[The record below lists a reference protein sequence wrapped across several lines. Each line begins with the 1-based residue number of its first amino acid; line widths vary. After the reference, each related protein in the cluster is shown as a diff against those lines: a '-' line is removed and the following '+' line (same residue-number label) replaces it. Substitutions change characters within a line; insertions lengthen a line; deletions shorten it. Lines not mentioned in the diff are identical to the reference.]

1 MFGKTAKLVA
11 AAFAL
16 TAISPANAQEKT
28 HNHTLGSGEEVWR
41 IELRTLEHFLTM
53 SVGDG
58 DGTSELRYIDIQ
70 LSGPGGQFHKVREV
84 NPFLQVNDGPRS
96 LRNTIDVRLG
106 DRVSLDR
113 LDPPE
118 LIDTYD
124 LWIHAQPSR
133 RPGSDTRM
141 LNFQI
146 TVSARELDCVRDRVC
161 NRGST
166 GTLVYDVSV
175 PIPRWRS
182 NRCSAQNTYQIS
194 AVNGAQ
200 MNLQPRNARA
210 PRGQIEVNS
219 RARDSQSGRT
229 IATGGED
236 AVRLAMQGGQI
247 CIASTT
253 R

>member
-1 MFGKTAKLVA
+1 MIGQTVKLLA
-11 AAFAL
+11 AACAIAAL
-16 TAISPANAQEKT
+16 SPLNAQDKT
-28 HNHTLGSGEEVWR
+28 SNHTMASGEETWR

-53 SVGDG
+53 SAGDS
-58 DGTSELRYIDIQ
+58 DGVSELRNVTIK
-70 LSGPGGQFHKVREV
+70 LSGPNGQYHQVREV

-96 LRNTIDVRLG
+96 LEAAIDIRIG

-113 LDPPE
+113 LSPE
-118 LIDTYD
+118 VRDTYD
-124 LWIHAQPSR
+124 LWIHTRPSR
-133 RPGSDTRM
+133 LPGADQLM

-146 TVSARELDCVRDRVC
+146 TVLARELDCAGQRVC

-166 GTLVYDVSV
+166 GSLTYNVSLPV
-175 PIPRWRS
+175 PSYRS

-210 PRGQIEVNS
+210 PRGRIAANSSARAGNS
-219 RARDSQSGRT
+219 RDVV
-229 IATGGED
+229 ATGGDD
-236 AVRLAMQGGQI
+236 AVHLAMQSGQI
-247 CIASTT
+247 CVAATT